1 MADAIFFR
9 FYFAFALAMLKLS
22 AAMRESY
29 LLWLKLTMHFVI
41 WVLFFVGI
49 IKSQMARG
57 YRPVSNE
64 IEQKFS
70 PKGKK
75 GVFNL

>member
-1 MADAIFFR
+1 MAYAIFFASIS
-9 FYFAFALAMLKLS
+9 FFALVMLKLS
-22 AAMRESY
+22 AAIRESY

-41 WVLFFVGI
+41 WVLFFAGV
-49 IKSQMARG
+49 IKSKMARG

-64 IEQKFS
+64 MEQKFS
-70 PKGKK
+70 PIGKK